1 LCATRQS
8 NLYDGIASL
17 QIVPDDQ
24 NFMFKNLGR
33 GILDLFYPYFCCA
46 CGKKI
51 PSGIFCAKCYARI
64 EPLNMTALPHL
75 FSAVRY
81 REPVVTAIHRFKYR
95 GEIFLAPYLAAFLIE
110 LCRRHKL
117 NERIDCVLPVPLHPT
132 RFRERNF
139 NQSELLGQEI
149 AACFSL
155 PVLNRFLI
163 RSRNTL
169 SQTGLSGKERMANVS
184 DAFQVRKDV
193 ALKGRRCLLV
203 DDVLTTGATLSAC
216 RNRLLLAGA
225 AEVYGIT
232 FARD

>member
-1 LCATRQS
+1 ML
-8 NLYDGIASL
+8 
-17 QIVPDDQ
+17 
-24 NFMFKNLGR
+24 KNLGQ
-33 GILDLFYPYFCCA
+33 GLLDLFYPYSCCA

-51 PSGIFCAKCYARI
+51 PPGIFCAECRVRI
-64 EPLNMTALPHL
+64 EPLTVTVFPYL

-81 REPVVTAIHRFKYR
+81 REPIVTAIHRFKYR
-95 GEIFLAPYLAAFLIE
+95 GEVFLAPYLSEFLIE
-110 LCRRHKL
+110 LCQCHKL
-117 NERIDCVLPVPLHPT
+117 KERIDCVVPVPLHPT

-139 NQSELLGQEI
+139 NQAELLGQEI

-163 RSRNTL
+163 RFRNTP

-193 ALKGRRCLLV
+193 TFKGRRCLLV

-216 RNRLLLAGA
+216 RSRLLSAGA
-225 AEVYGIT
+225 AEVYGLAL
-232 FARD
+232 ARD